1 LDAVETNTTPLVSF
15 TYAVDGVATDPVPD
29 SATVTITRADGTVLH
44 TNAATTNAGTGVFTY
59 SLSVSDT
66 SLLDVLTLEW
76 HIGTQTFT
84 TKIEVQ
90 GGFYFTISEALAI
103 RDLVGKS
110 PSEIAAVRTL
120 AEQAFE
126 DAAGVAFV
134 PRYERV
140 DDYADPR
147 RAHRPSEVTRP
158 SNPRRERSHVS
169 GWLRCDRPAV
179 GCRIH
184 DRGHLPPWWLDG
196 RSSWGHG
203 RLRVRPRFSA

>member
-84 TKIEVQ
+84 TKVQVQ
-90 GGFYFTISEALAI
+90 GGFYFTISRGQGAAVSSRASPPPTSPPGARSPRKPSSTRHGLRLRPALRSARRLRAI
-103 RDLVGKS
+103 QGTLSCGLPKS
-110 PSEIAAVRTL
+110 PAA
-120 AEQAFE
+120 
-126 DAAGVAFV
+126 
-134 PRYERV
+134 
-140 DDYADPR
+140 
-147 RAHRPSEVTRP
+147 
-158 SNPRRERSHVS
+158 SNPR
-169 GWLRCDRPAV
+169 W
-179 GCRIH
+179 
-184 DRGHLPPWWLDG
+184 
-196 RSSWGHG
+196 
-203 RLRVRPRFSA
+203 